1 VTWWLRA
8 PDQLDYL
15 QEPDLFHDV
24 FGHVPLLMN
33 KTFADYMQ
41 AYGEGGLKALRVG
54 GVEALAQ
61 LARLYW
67 YTVEFGLI
75 REPVVGGSG
84 GLRLYGAGI
93 LSSKGET
100 LYALDSDTPHRL
112 RFDLKRIMRT
122 DYKIDEFQRCYF
134 VIDGFDELF
143 EATRP
148 DFTPLY
154 RDLAGTTD
162 IPAEAVLGGDDLV
175 ERAGLPEA
183 KRAGNAH

>member
-1 VTWWLRA
+1 VFFEHLANRRFPVTWWLRA

-24 FGHVPLLMN
+24 FGHVPLLMD

-41 AYGEGGLKALRVG
+41 AYGEGGLKALKVG
-54 GVEALAQ
+54 GERALAQ

-75 REPVVGGSG
+75 REQE

-100 LYALDSDTPHRL
+100 LYALDSNTPHRL
-112 RFDLKRIMRT
+112 RFALKRIMRT

-143 EATRP
+143 TATRP

-154 RDLAGTTD
+154 RELAGTAD
-162 IPAEAVLGGDDLV
+162 IPADAVLPSDELV
-175 ERAGLPEA
+175 ER
-183 KRAGNAH
+183 KVRA

>member
-1 VTWWLRA
+1 
-8 PDQLDYL
+8 
-15 QEPDLFHDV
+15 
-24 FGHVPLLMN
+24 
-33 KTFADYMQ
+33 MQ

-54 GVEALAQ
+54 GERALAQ

-67 YTVEFGLI
+67 YTVEFGLM
-75 REPVVGGSG
+75 REPVVDGSG
-84 GLRLYGAGI
+84 SLRLYGAGI

-134 VIDGFDELF
+134 VIDSFDELF

-154 RDLAGTTD
+154 RELAGTTD
-162 IPAEAVLGGDDLV
+162 VPAEAVLAGDVVV

-183 KRAGNAH
+183 KRASNAH